1 VSLEIDHVAYAVD
14 DLDAAGEA
22 FLRDHGLV
30 SAPGGVHPGWG
41 TANRIVALGSR
52 RYLELIAVID
62 HDAAATSPFGRTVL
76 ERVERG
82 GGWLAL
88 SLTDVDIDATATRL
102 GLAVSDGSRILPD
115 GRTLRW
121 RSAGIDDP
129 RRTVGLP
136 FFIRWDVPQGLHP
149 GDDPPAHPCGADG
162 VAWVEVGE
170 DREAFRHWT
179 ADEALPIRFATGPS
193 GIRRV
198 ALTSPDG
205 PIEIRSIS
213 YLKRGNG

>member
-1 VSLEIDHVAYAVD
+1 MSLEIDHVAYAVE

-52 RYLELIAVID
+52 RYLELIAAID
-62 HDAAATSPFGRTVL
+62 HDAAAASPFGRTVL
-76 ERVERG
+76 ERAERG

-88 SLTDVDIDATATRL
+88 CLADVDIDATATRL
-102 GLAVSDGSRILPD
+102 GLRVSDGARVLPD
-115 GRTLRW
+115 GRILRW

-129 RRTVGLP
+129 RRTAGLP
-136 FFIRWDVPQGLHP
+136 FFIRWDVPPGLHP

-162 VAWVEVGE
+162 VGWVDVAE
-170 DREAFRHWT
+170 DRGAFRHWT
-179 ADEALPIRFATGPS
+179 ADEALPIRFGTGPS
-193 GIRRV
+193 GIRLV

-205 PIEIRSIS
+205 PIEIR
-213 YLKRGNG
+213 